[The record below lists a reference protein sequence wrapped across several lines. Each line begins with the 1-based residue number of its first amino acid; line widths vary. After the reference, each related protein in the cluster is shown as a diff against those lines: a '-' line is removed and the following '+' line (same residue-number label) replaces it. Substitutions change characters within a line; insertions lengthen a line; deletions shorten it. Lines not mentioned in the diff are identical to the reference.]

1 MIFNSW
7 LYAAFLLATVGL
19 YWSVP
24 VRWRVG
30 TLILAGA
37 VFYANWYPPHLLL
50 IAVAVGVVYALS
62 WLVVPGRAGRRV
74 WAVLGIA
81 ACLGGLAYYK
91 YTAFLLDLVRP
102 LLGPMGVTLAAA
114 PPAPRPPLGISF
126 FVFEFVHYLVEVYRA
141 GFVPGRLGDFT
152 LFILFFPTLIC
163 GPIKRFG
170 DFAPQEHAT
179 GRLQTADVHAA
190 LERILFGIAKKTLV
204 ADALSPFCAGVF
216 HYPRISG
223 RLALWLA
230 VYGYAIQ
237 IYADFSGYSDIA
249 IGSAR
254 LLGYRVPE
262 NFDWPY
268 LQPNV
273 ARFWRCWHMSLTSWI
288 TDYVYIP
295 LGGSRRGEARAA
307 WNRLVSMTLCGLWH
321 GAALH
326 FAAWGLYHG
335 LALNGYRLWERL
347 RARLLGPPRL
357 PAGVARVLGT
367 VLTFHVVCLGWVLF
381 VCDFPRAAVIFA
393 RLFFLT

>member
-7 LYAAFLLATVGL
+7 VYACFLLATVGL
-19 YWSVP
+19 YWTVP
-24 VRWRVG
+24 VRWRSG
-30 TLILAGA
+30 LLTCGGA
-37 VFYANWYPPHLLL
+37 VFYAYWYPWHLAL
-50 IAVAVGVVYALS
+50 IGAAILAVFVVS
-62 WLVVPGRAGRRV
+62 RLVAPERGAGRGR
-74 WAVLGIA
+74 WAALGIA
-81 ACLGGLAYYK
+81 GCVGMLAYFK
-91 YTAFLLDLVRP
+91 YSGFALDLVRP
-102 LLGPMGVTLAAA
+102 LLATGGIALPA
-114 PPAPRPPLGISF
+114 PQPRPPLGISF
-126 FVFEFVHYLVEVYRA
+126 FVFEFVHYLVEVYRGSFA
-141 GFVPGRLGDFT
+141 PARLGDFT

-170 DFAPQEHAT
+170 DFAPQEHT
-179 GRLQTADVHAA
+179 GGRPSAVDVHAG
-190 LERILFGIAKKTLV
+190 LERILFGLAKKTLI
-204 ADALSPFCAGVF
+204 ADALSPFCSGSF
-216 HYPRISG
+216 RFPLLISHPM
-223 RLALWLA
+223 LWLA
-230 VYGYAIQ
+230 VYGYALQ

-295 LGGSRRGEARAA
+295 LGGSRRGEGRAA

-335 LALNGYRLWERL
+335 LALNLYRLWERW
-347 RARLLGPPRL
+347 RPRL
-357 PAGVARVLGT
+357 PGVGLLPAPAARALAT
-367 VLTFHVVCLGWVLF
+367 VATFHVVCLGWVLF
-381 VCDFPRAAVIFA
+381 VCDFKLAAVIFA
-393 RLFFLT
+393 RLFFLR